1 MQQQVRH
8 AVKRSMHPR
17 SRLAPL
23 AITAAVLCIAGC
35 GSGGAGTGPKVGLS
49 ITAPTSGATV
59 GVQQVVVA
67 GTVSPATA
75 TVLVAGKPAPVI
87 KGSFQRSLHLA
98 SPTQTITVTAQAN
111 GYTDSSTHTTVS
123 YSSKLAAELLAAKTA
138 ASKAFA
144 VHFAT
149 AAQVTK
155 ATPRT
160 FPGANPKA
168 VNSAFR
174 LPSQSGTTPP
184 SKPTTPTTPA
194 TPTKPTTPS
203 SGGAPT
209 SPAPLSPDQIR
220 QLWEHGCLKH
230 VKGENVVPW
239 CTCIYVHLQSTGA
252 FNSRDSVRQLI
263 KEFDP
268 WSRTGETAA
277 LPQSLRTAVT
287 TCQQYLPPLDPIT
300 GKPVVT
306 RLPGLSHKPV
316 PAPTPTEPAP
326 H

>member
-1 MQQQVRH
+1 MQQKVRH
-8 AVKRSMHPR
+8 AVKKSMSPR
-17 SRLAPL
+17 SRLVPL

-35 GSGGAGTGPKVGLS
+35 GSGGGGTGPNVGLS

-67 GTVSPATA
+67 GTVSPVTA
-75 TVLVAGKPAPVI
+75 TVLVAGKPTPVI

-123 YSSKLAAELLAAKTA
+123 YSSKLAAELFAAKRA

-144 VHFAT
+144 VHFAS

-155 ATPRT
+155 AAPRT

-168 VNSAFR
+168 VNSAFP

-184 SKPTTPTTPA
+184 SKPTTPTTPT
-194 TPTKPTTPS
+194 TPPTPTTPS

-230 VKGENVVPW
+230 VKGQNVVPW

-252 FNSRDSVRQLI
+252 FNSRESVRQLI

-277 LPQSLRTAVT
+277 LPQALQTAVT
-287 TCQQYLPPLDPIT
+287 ICQQYLPPLDPIT

-306 RLPGLSHKPV
+306 RLPGLSHKPL
-316 PAPTPTEPAP
+316 PAPTPTDPAP

>member
-1 MQQQVRH
+1 MQHEVHH
-8 AVKRSMHPR
+8 AVKKSMRPR
-17 SRLAPL
+17 SRLVPL

-35 GSGGAGTGPKVGLS
+35 GSGGATGPKVALA

-67 GTVSPATA
+67 GTVTPATA
-75 TVLVAGKPAPVI
+75 TVLVAGKPTPVI

-123 YSSKLAAELLAAKTA
+123 YSSKLAAALFAAKKA

-160 FPGANPKA
+160 FPGADPKA
-168 VNSAFR
+168 VNSAFP

-184 SKPTTPTTPA
+184 STPTPSTPTTPTTP
-194 TPTKPTTPS
+194 K

-209 SPAPLSPDQIR
+209 SPTPLPADQIR
-220 QLWEHGCLKH
+220 QLWDHGCLKH
-230 VKGENVVPW
+230 AKSQNVVPW

-252 FNSRDSVRQLI
+252 FTTRESVRNLI
-263 KEFDP
+263 KEFGP
-268 WSRTGETAA
+268 WSRTGSASA
-277 LPQSLRTAVT
+277 LPQALRTAVT
-287 TCQQYLPPLDPIT
+287 VCQPYLPPLDPIT

-316 PAPTPTEPAP
+316 AAPTPTAPAP

>member
-1 MQQQVRH
+1 MQLEVRR
-8 AVKRSMHPR
+8 AVKKSMRPR
-17 SRLAPL
+17 SRLVPL

-75 TVLVAGKPAPVI
+75 TVLVAGKPTPVI
-87 KGSFQRSLHLA
+87 KGSFRRSLHLA
-98 SPTQTITVTAQAN
+98 SPTQTITVSAQAN
-111 GYTDSSTHTTVS
+111 GYTDSSTRTTVS
-123 YSSKLAAELLAAKTA
+123 YSSKLAAELLAAKQA
-138 ASKAFA
+138 AAKAFA

-160 FPGANPKA
+160 FPGANPTA

-174 LPSQSGTTPP
+174 LPSQSGPTPP
-184 SKPTTPTTPA
+184 STPTAPTPTPPTT
-194 TPTKPTTPS
+194 PTTPS

-209 SPAPLSPDQIR
+209 SPPPLSTDQIR

-230 VKGENVVPW
+230 AKGQNVVPW

-252 FNSRDSVRQLI
+252 FNSRDSVRHLI

-268 WSRTGETAA
+268 WSRTGDASA
-277 LPQSLRTAVT
+277 LPQALRTAVNV
-287 TCQQYLPPLDPIT
+287 CQTYLPPLDPIT

-306 RLPGLSHKPV
+306 RLPGLSHKPLA
-316 PAPTPTEPAP
+316 APTPTGPAP
-326 H
+326 R